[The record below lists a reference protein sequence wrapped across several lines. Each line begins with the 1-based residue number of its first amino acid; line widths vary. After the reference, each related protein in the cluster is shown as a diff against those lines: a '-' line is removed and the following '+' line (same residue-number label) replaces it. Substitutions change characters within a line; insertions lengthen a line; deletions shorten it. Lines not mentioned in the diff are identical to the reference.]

1 MHDVYYACRR
11 LYKCSATPVVADDC
25 IRRAKS
31 RTCTSSAESVI
42 VFVFLSVLD
51 KAAVVVS

>member
-1 MHDVYYACRR
+1 MFITHVDDRT
-11 LYKCSATPVVADDC
+11 ATPVVADDC

-31 RTCTSSAESVI
+31 RTCSSSAESVI